1 MFDTLLESNVATH
14 AQVRSGLIALFLHI
28 AVVLGAISATAT
40 SGTIF
45 QPAARDTVRLDLT
58 RPRPLEPRR
67 SNPTRS
73 PSGTPEIPSPRMVP
87 DAPPRIPALEP
98 LRLTGSPIDMRTLSG
113 IGLGPDSRPSEAGP
127 GPAPAVLTVTE
138 VDVLPRLT
146 GHLQPHY
153 PEALRRTGVS
163 GQVLLE
169 YVVGS
174 NGWVDSS
181 SVRVLLSSHPEF
193 TDAARAALRGV
204 HFRPGRRSGQP
215 VAVLVRQTI
224 RFEIR

>member
-14 AQVRSGLIALFLHI
+14 PQVRSGLIALFLHI

-40 SGTIF
+40 SRTIF

-58 RPRPLEPRR
+58 RPRLLEPRR
-67 SNPTRS
+67 SSTVAPPR
-73 PSGTPEIPSPRMVP
+73 GTPEIP
-87 DAPPRIPALEP
+87 APPPVTGDPPPIPALDP
-98 LRLTGSPIDMRTLSG
+98 LRFSGSPMDVRAFAGMLQSSDFDRAAGEPRPTSG
-113 IGLGPDSRPSEAGP
+113 VSS
-127 GPAPAVLTVTE
+127 VTE
-138 VDVLPRLT
+138 VEVLPRLMD
-146 GHLQPHY
+146 HLQPHY
-153 PEALRRTGVS
+153 PEALRRDGVS

-193 TDAARAALRGV
+193 TDAAREALHSV
-204 HFRPGRRSGQP
+204 HFRPGRRWGQP
-215 VAVLVRQTI
+215 VAVRVRQTI